1 MTKRLQNRIS
11 ESRMALPVM
20 AVYGSMVWMAGGLVT
35 GHWWIQF
42 ALFALSTYL
51 MVELNNSNALIRIYS
66 RMVSCSYIAITTAAC
81 FMFGSQSGAFTQLC
95 FVVACL
101 CLFKTYQAHKAT
113 GMAFMA
119 SLSLS
124 LVSLTSVPVLYFF
137 PVMWGIMAAFLQSL
151 SLRTWGASVLGGL
164 TPYWMLMPYLVYT
177 GSFDMV
183 AGNLGQLLAFAP
195 IGDFSAIN
203 RQQWV
208 TLAFVCALALTGTV
222 HYLRTSYNDK
232 IRIRQLYECFITVDF
247 FAFLLFALQPQHYEL
262 AMHLLIINTSPLIAH
277 FIALTHTRVT
287 NVSFIAILT
296 ATLALTA
303 YNLWISSLAF

>member
-11 ESRMALPVM
+11 ESRLSLPVM
-20 AVYGSMVWMAGGLVT
+20 AVYGCAVWMAGGLVAER
-35 GHWWIQF
+35 WWIQF
-42 ALFALSTYL
+42 TLFALSTYL

-95 FVVACL
+95 FVVACS
-101 CLFKTYQAHKAT
+101 CLFRTYQDPKAT
-113 GMAFMA
+113 GMAFTA
-119 SLSLS
+119 ALSLG
-124 LVSLTSVPVLYFF
+124 LVSVTTIHVLYFL
-137 PVMWGIMAAFLQSL
+137 PVVWLIMAMFLQSL
-151 SLRTWGASVLGGL
+151 SLRTWGATVLGVL
-164 TPYWMLMPYLVYT
+164 APYWLMMPYLVYT
-177 GSFDMV
+177 GS
-183 AGNLGQLLAFAP
+183 LGTVTGSLSELVAFAP
-195 IGDFSAIN
+195 VGDFSAISQ
-203 RQQWV
+203 QQWV
-208 TLAFVCALALTGTV
+208 TLAFVCAIALTGTI

-232 IRIRQLYECFITVDF
+232 IRIRQLYECFITVDL
-247 FAFLLFALQPQHYEL
+247 FAVLLFALQPQHYEL

-287 NVSFIAILT
+287 NVSFIAILI